1 MRYRTLAL
9 LLATAFVTSGCSMII
24 DSQVNKFTTSLSNTV
39 MDFEDPETIGS
50 AIPTLLII
58 LDNAANGED
67 ARGDVKL
74 TAAQMYG
81 AYSGAFVKEPARQ
94 KVLSRRG
101 FEYAKQG
108 SCISDKR
115 WCAVPQMKNK
125 AFNDFAN
132 TLKAEDIALVYG
144 YAVSWLG
151 YIQTHSDDWAV
162 VAELGRAKTL
172 LQKVVEFDE
181 QYDNAGAHLY
191 LGAIATTLPPAL
203 GGQPEIGRAH
213 FERALEL
220 TNNQSLLIKVE
231 FARRYARGTFNQE
244 LHNQLLNEV
253 LKASP
258 NVKGLTLM
266 NTWAQQQ
273 ARALLATESDYF
285 D

>member
-9 LLATAFVTSGCSMII
+9 LLVTSFVTSGCSMII

-39 MDFEDPETIGS
+39 MDYEDPETIGN

-67 ARGDVKL
+67 ARGSVKL

-108 SCISDKR
+108 SCINDKR
-115 WCAVPQMKNK
+115 WCDVPTMRNK
-125 AFNDFAN
+125 AFNEFTK
-132 TLKAEDIALVYG
+132 TLTAKDIDLVYS

-162 VAELGRAKTL
+162 VAELSRAKTL

-181 QYDNAGAHLY
+181 RHDHAGAHLY

-203 GGQPEIGRAH
+203 GGQPEVGRKH

-220 TNNQSLLIKVE
+220 TDNQSLLIKVE
-231 FARRYARGTFNQE
+231 FARRYARGIFDQE
-244 LHNQLLNEV
+244 LHNKLLTEV
-253 LKASP
+253 LEASP

-273 ARALLATESDYF
+273 ARELLATESDYF